1 MWKKCSKKTHKKKTW
16 GYARLLIRQKG
27 SASKSKTK
35 SIRNVRFADG
45 EGGLTTSF
53 YKIN

>member
-1 MWKKCSKKTHKKKTW
+1 MWKKKTHKKTW

-27 SASKSKTK
+27 SASKSNKTK
-35 SIRNVRFADG
+35 SIRNLRFADG